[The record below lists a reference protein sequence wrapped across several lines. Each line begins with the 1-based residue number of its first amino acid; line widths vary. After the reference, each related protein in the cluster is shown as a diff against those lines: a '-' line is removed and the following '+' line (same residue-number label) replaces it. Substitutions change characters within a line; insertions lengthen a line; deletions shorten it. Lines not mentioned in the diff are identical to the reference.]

1 MSNTFAKFTLNN
13 QTLMEIKLGD
23 VLIQLKEKKSIS
35 SSGIG
40 SRMWKGKIS
49 TSTLNCIFSKGFK
62 RGNGSRE
69 TKNFYF
75 YHQEGSG
82 LIFKGGMIAAPQ
94 EMIDYMEYLK
104 SEYAKLEL
112 TNDNISIED
121 FLAHLVYNRRSQIIN
136 GIIE

>member
-62 RGNGSRE
+62 RVMD
-69 TKNFYF
+69 
-75 YHQEGSG
+75 QEKQKT
-82 LIFKGGMIAAPQ
+82 F
-94 EMIDYMEYLK
+94 
-104 SEYAKLEL
+104 
-112 TNDNISIED
+112 ISIIKKE
-121 FLAHLVYNRRSQIIN
+121 VV
-136 GIIE
+136 